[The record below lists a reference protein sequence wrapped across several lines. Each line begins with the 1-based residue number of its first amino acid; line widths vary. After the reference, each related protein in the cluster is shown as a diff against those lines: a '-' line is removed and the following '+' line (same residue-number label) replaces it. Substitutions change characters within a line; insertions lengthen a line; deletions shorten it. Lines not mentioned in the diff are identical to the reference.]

1 MNDSFIFIWVFDH
14 LPVKRRHFSSIEITS
29 STNSTEANLL
39 RWLSLTFSGSPPLS
53 TRNKLISIGI
63 LNSRFPTAQYALL
76 TPRTSG
82 LWVQGVTSGDLH
94 ALCVHIQQKSICYH
108 QLLRAQ
114 HAWCSLHTKSINS
127 LLKHLVLLAALC
139 CALLCSAVCHLLW

>member
-53 TRNKLISIGI
+53 TRNKLISMGI
-63 LNSRFPTAQYALL
+63 LNSRFPAAQYASSHHEHQVCEYKVLL
-76 TPRTSG
+76 PAIYM
-82 LWVQGVTSGDLH
+82 H
-94 ALCVHIQQKSICYH
+94 CVCIQQSICYH
-108 QLLRAQ
+108 YFR
-114 HAWCSLHTKSINS
+114 HSSLHTKRNQSIIIVKHRWPS
-127 LLKHLVLLAALC
+127 HYLLTSTMGYLSFPQNLHEIC
-139 CALLCSAVCHLLW
+139 F